1 MEYMRERMTNVQ
13 YKDKNKNKKI
23 QKLRKIRGQKN
34 SDIKV
39 ESSKDMKS

>member
-13 YKDKNKNKKI
+13 YEDKNINKKT
-23 QKLRKIRGQKN
+23 QKLKKIKGQKN

-39 ESSKDMKS
+39 ESSRDMKS

>member
-13 YKDKNKNKKI
+13 YEDKNINKKI
-23 QKLRKIRGQKN
+23 QKLRKIKGQKN

-39 ESSKDMKS
+39 ESSRDMKS